1 MQVSAQSWP
10 GLAPRDDD
18 RYRIAAAADGG
29 IWLLRTPHPDPA
41 TALAGHRRSADT
53 ARRVAG
59 AARWGHQ
66 GSTRIRDEP
75 VADPSHHPIPATHP
89 AAPARPTGPHTTPL
103 PDAGALLDEAFGHE
117 PG

>member
-53 ARRVAG
+53 TRRVAG
-59 AARWGHQ
+59 VARWAIKARPACGRA
-66 GSTRIRDEP
+66 SRRP
-75 VADPSHHPIPATHP
+75 FPHPIPATHP
-89 AAPARPTGPHTTPL
+89 AAPAPPTGPHTTPL
-103 PDAGALLDEAFGHE
+103 PDVGALLDEAFGHE